1 MYKKTTLDNGLR
13 ILTANLPHTRS
24 VTINIFLA
32 TGSRY
37 ETDKLAGIAHFIEHL
52 CFKGTTSY
60 PTSREI
66 ATIIE
71 GVGGIINAG
80 TDKELTVYW
89 AKVPDFHFSTTLD
102 VLSEMVLHSRFVQEE
117 MDKERNVI
125 IEEISMSMDFPPAR
139 AEMLVEELLWP
150 DHPLGRDIAGTK
162 QSVSGITR
170 ADTLDFLNTYYIPQ
184 KTVISLAGNIQH
196 QTAVDLVSKAF
207 DRWPK
212 ASLPPDYQPYE
223 VKTPGTRIRVEQRD
237 IEQVNLCLSLPG
249 LPLEHPK
256 RYHLDLMNVILG
268 DGSSSRLFCE
278 IRDRL
283 GLTYNIQSHLQY
295 YRDCGSLNV
304 YAATDPE
311 NLAKLIKAIMEQ
323 LSLLREDI
331 PEAELNKAKELSKGR
346 LLLRLEDSRSVSGW
360 IGSQEILMN
369 RIISVAE
376 VNRRIETVTVEDIK
390 LLARELITDEN
401 IHLAVVGPVADIELE
416 TLLKL

>member
-1 MYKKTTLDNGLR
+1 LYKKTTLDNGLR